1 MGTEDADSSILGVLK
16 AVVSGWDSGVV
27 TTWDMY
33 PLRYS
38 KELKYVETLELLS
51 TRFN

>member
-1 MGTEDADSSILGVLK
+1 
-16 AVVSGWDSGVV
+16 
-27 TTWDMY
+27 MY

-51 TRFN
+51 TRFNIVGTALIILVDIYELILWLHFIDYML